1 MILYTIIAITL
12 VSALISKYNDYIEYP
27 KFYIIDKYNNEIYK
41 HIRIVLSN
49 NKYIS
54 DSIKN
59 NIMINTNKIVYMS
72 SLFYIN
78 DDIKIINEINYFNE
92 INDFNKINILY
103 YDTYSY
109 ISNKTCNITKQDENF
124 KLYID
129 VNTYINNFTTQFFNL
144 FNYNLKKNLYSKKSI
159 HSKKFI
165 DNIFHIV
172 INNKKIKNIFNDT
185 NDSNDSNHVN
195 HTHYLRGND
204 TKNYLKKNDTKRT
217 NYIHYSTW
225 KERNIINYTNNILF
239 YKNITNQLFKI
250 KKKINN
256 LKSINV

>member
-12 VSALISKYNDYIEYP
+12 ISALISKYNDYIEYP

-109 ISNKTCNITKQDENF
+109 ISNKTCNITEQDENF

-172 INNKKIKNIFNDT
+172 INNKKIKNIFNDM
-185 NDSNDSNHVN
+185 NDSNDSNDS
-195 HTHYLRGND
+195 ND
-204 TKNYLKKNDTKRT
+204 LNDSENNSENNSKNNDSDNSNNSKET
-217 NYIHYSTW
+217 YSTSS
-225 KERNIINYTNNILF
+225 KYFSTISENNKYLSD
-239 YKNITNQLFKI
+239 
-250 KKKINN
+250 
-256 LKSINV
+256 SINTSDINMISIE